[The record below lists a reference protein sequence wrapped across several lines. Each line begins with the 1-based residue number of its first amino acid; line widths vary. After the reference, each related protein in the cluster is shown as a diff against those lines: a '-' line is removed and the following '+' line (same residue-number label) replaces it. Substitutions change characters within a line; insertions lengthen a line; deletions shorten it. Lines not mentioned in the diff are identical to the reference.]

1 VSHLRKDI
9 VLDAVNR
16 IREILMEK
24 AKNRRLLP
32 AELLDVEANLQR
44 ILFEVAEE
52 RKSGGLLTF
61 LKR

>member
-1 VSHLRKDI
+1 MSHLRKDI